1 MVKEVKLQGNENLP
15 EKVKLCGNEQLPVKI
30 TVFDS
35 TLRDGAQAEGISFSV
50 ADKIKIAQ
58 VLDALG
64 VDYIEAGNPGS
75 NPKDLEFFKHF
86 CENGKSLNHAKL
98 IAFGSTRRKGI
109 DAKDDKNV
117 NALLE
122 AGTEAVC
129 IFGKCWDFHAT
140 EILNA
145 TLDEN
150 LEMIRDTVSFLKSC
164 GKEVMFD
171 AEHFFDGYKNN
182 PQYAFAALKAA
193 QDGGA
198 DALVLC
204 DTNGGCFP
212 SEIFDIVQK
221 VVAEF
226 SVQIGIHTH
235 NDCEMAVAN
244 SIMAVEAGATQ
255 IQGTFTGFGERCG
268 NANLS
273 AIIPSLQLKKGYD
286 CVFPNAIQ
294 TLTQTARLISEVA
307 NTSLNKRAAYVG
319 QTAFA
324 HKGGMHID
332 AVTKNPESFEH
343 INPESVGNA
352 RRYLMSEVAGR
363 STLLEKV
370 QEVRPDITRNSPE
383 MGKII
388 EKLKE
393 QEHKG
398 YQFEGAECSLA
409 LKIRRV
415 LDDTIP
421 LFELRSFK
429 IISEDEASASRATEA
444 VAINATAVVKITV
457 DDPTVLED
465 GKDSVV
471 VIAAEEGN
479 GPVNALDKALRKALE
494 GFYHDQLQTVKLTD
508 YKVRVL
514 DSNDATESR
523 VRVLIE
529 TTDGTHKWSTVGVSS
544 NVVEASWEALM
555 DSIKFKLI
563 MDRDKR
569 YAVFAY

>member
-1 MVKEVKLQGNENLP
+1 M
-15 EKVKLCGNEQLPVKI
+15 KI
-30 TVFDS
+30 TIFDS

-50 ADKIKIAQ
+50 TDKIKIAQ
-58 VLDALG
+58 ALDALG

-75 NPKDLEFFKHF
+75 NPKDLEFFRHF
-86 CENGKSLNHAKL
+86 SEEGRSLKHAKL

-109 DAKDDKNV
+109 SAQDDANV

-122 AGTEAVC
+122 SGAGSVC
-129 IFGKCWDFHAT
+129 IFGKSWNFHVT
-140 EILNA
+140 EILGA

-150 LEMIRDTVSFLKSC
+150 LEMIRDTVTFLKNA
-164 GKEVMFD
+164 GLEVMFD

-182 PQYAFAALKAA
+182 AEYAFAALRAA
-193 QDGGA
+193 ADGGA
-198 DALVLC
+198 DALALC

-212 SEIFDIVQK
+212 DEIADIVRK
-221 VVAEF
+221 VVAAFEIP
-226 SVQIGIHTH
+226 IGIHTH

-244 SIMAVEAGATQ
+244 SIIAVQAGATQ
-255 IQGTFTGFGERCG
+255 VQGTFTGFGERCG

-273 AIIPSLQLKKGYD
+273 AIIPSLQLKLGYD
-286 CVFPNAIQ
+286 CIFPEAMAN
-294 TLTQTARLISEVA
+294 LTQTARFISEIA

-324 HKGGMHID
+324 HKGGMHVD
-332 AVTKNPESFEH
+332 AVAKNPASFEH
-343 INPESVGNA
+343 INPEIVGNA
-352 RRYLMSEVAGR
+352 RRNLMSEVAGR
-363 STLLEKV
+363 STLFKKV
-370 QEVRPDITRNSPE
+370 QQVRPDLTRNSPE
-383 MGKII
+383 MSKIM

-398 YQFEGAECSLA
+398 YQFEGAESSFA

-415 LDDTIP
+415 LGDVIP
-421 LFELRSFK
+421 LFELSYFK
-429 IISEDEASASRATEA
+429 IISEDMESASKK
-444 VAINATAVVKITV
+444 INATAVIKIHV
-457 DDPTVLED
+457 DD
-465 GKDSVV
+465 KSVIKECGAAGYAE
-471 VIAAEEGN
+471 VIAAAEGN
-479 GPVNALDKALRKALE
+479 GPINALDNALRKALE
-494 GFYHDQLQTVKLTD
+494 NFYGETLKEVKLTD

-514 DSNDATESR
+514 DSNSATESR

-529 TTDGTHKWSTVGVSS
+529 STDGVHKWSTVGVSP

>member
-1 MVKEVKLQGNENLP
+1 MP
-15 EKVKLCGNEQLPVKI
+15 AKI
-30 TVFDS
+30 TIFDS

-50 ADKIKIAQ
+50 TDKIKIAQ
-58 VLDALG
+58 ALDSLG

-75 NPKDLEFFKHF
+75 NPKDLEFFRYF
-86 CENGKSLNHAKL
+86 NENGRSLSHAKL

-109 DAKDDKNV
+109 LAKDDANV
-117 NALLE
+117 NALLASG
-122 AGTEAVC
+122 AGSVC
-129 IFGKCWDFHAT
+129 IFGKSWDFHVT

-150 LEMIRDTVSFLKSC
+150 LEMIRDTVAFLKSQ

-182 PQYAFAALKAA
+182 AKYAFESLKAA

-198 DALVLC
+198 AALVLC

-212 SEIFDIVQK
+212 NEIFEIMKK

-226 SVQIGIHTH
+226 KIPVGIHTH

-255 IQGTFTGFGERCG
+255 VQGTFTGFGERCG

-273 AIIPSLQLKKGYD
+273 AIIPGLQLKKGYD
-286 CVFPNAIQ
+286 CIFPDEIQ
-294 TLTQTARLISEVA
+294 NLTRTARFISEVA
-307 NTSLNKRAAYVG
+307 NISLNKRAAYVG

-332 AVTKNPESFEH
+332 AVAKNPESFEH
-343 INPESVGNA
+343 INPEKVGNA
-352 RRYLMSEVAGR
+352 RRNLMSEVSGR
-363 STLLEKV
+363 STLLKKV
-370 QEVRPDITRNSPE
+370 QQVRPDLSRDCPE
-383 MGKII
+383 MAKIM

-398 YQFEGAECSLA
+398 YQFEGAESSFA

-415 LDDTIP
+415 LGDYIP
-421 LFELRSFK
+421 LFELGYFK
-429 IISEDEASASRATEA
+429 IISEDMASAPKN
-444 VAINATAVVKITV
+444 INATAVIKIQV
-457 DDPTVLED
+457 SDE
-465 GKDSVV
+465 SVIKNCGAV
-471 VIAAEEGN
+471 APIDVIAAEEGN
-479 GPVNALDKALRKALE
+479 GPINALDKALRKALE
-494 GFYHDQLQTVKLTD
+494 SFYQDRLKDVKLTD

-514 DSNDATESR
+514 DSNDATESN

-529 TTDGTHKWSTVGVSS
+529 STDGKRKWSTVGVSP

-563 MDRDKR
+563 MDKDKR
-569 YAVFAY
+569 YEVFSY